1 MIKKEHLETARLLY
15 HPSKEVEELVVRIV
29 ELLEKRNVNGVRF
42 EDGSLKLDEM
52 SVRMIEI
59 EHSHSVLLIHWE
71 PNPYISTTSDPFCSA
86 FILTY
91 EELNTIYSKL
101 SKVFATQYYVTY
113 QKALPI
119 VIMV

>member
-1 MIKKEHLETARLLY
+1 MIEKKHLETARLLY
-15 HPSKEVEELVVRIV
+15 HPSKGVEGLVVSIV
-29 ELLEKRNVNGVRF
+29 ELLEKHDVDSVRI
-42 EDGSLKLDEM
+42 DYGSLKLDEL

-71 PNPYISTTSDPFCSA
+71 PNPTISTTSDPFCSA

-101 SKVFATQYYVTY
+101 SKVLATR
-113 QKALPI
+113 
-119 VIMV
+119 